1 MTSPYQCLAAREST
15 ETGPGGWTL
24 FGAYGSTLVAQSS
37 SGGTSTWTKPD
48 DVVAEPEPKE
58 QKEEKEEEQ
67 PPQKKVKLSQPPK
80 SQKTNFSNLTVS
92 SDGRY
97 IVGVT
102 GEDKCIRVFETDIE
116 NQIRQLSERHMT
128 RRPCSIALTSD
139 DSTILCADKF
149 GDVYSLP
156 LLPSPDYRAPE
167 APEEPV
173 QEAEWVPAATV
184 LTVHSGRNRQTL
196 ENQLKQKKK
205 GPAPPKDEMKFEH
218 QLLLGHVSM
227 LTDIVNARTDDNRSY
242 IITADRDEHIRVSR
256 GIPQAHIIEGFC
268 FGHEA
273 FINRL
278 CLTQSGRLVSGG
290 GDPYLYV
297 WDWQNYKLLKKL
309 PILDAVVD
317 HLKSRPEL
325 EASEITKVAVS
336 GIWSVPHQNE
346 VLVACEGIPALFS
359 FKVDATT
366 TTSSA
371 TTEYSSALAL
381 KGNALDVAF
390 LPISP
395 TSSAV
400 VVSIDNVHKPAS
412 IKEVRVEKE
421 VHRLQ
426 CFSSQENGKWQEDAH
441 TSEALKSFREQVF
454 DVEAGAIGG
463 DGSATGNGQGG
474 LGSADDKALRDMLY
488 SVENLRKRPGAE
500 D

>member
-1 MTSPYQCLAAREST
+1 MGDTSLVSPARTSAFVYSRPISRT
-15 ETGPGGWTL
+15 RS
-24 FGAYGSTLVAQSS
+24 GSSVRGKNIRNAL
-37 SGGTSTWTKPD
+37 
-48 DVVAEPEPKE
+48 
-58 QKEEKEEEQ
+58 
-67 PPQKKVKLSQPPK
+67 
-80 SQKTNFSNLTVS
+80 
-92 SDGRY
+92 Y
-97 IVGVT
+97 IQA
-102 GEDKCIRVFETDIE
+102 DR
-116 NQIRQLSERHMT
+116 SRHMT

-227 LTDIVNARTDDNRSY
+227 LTDIVNASTDDNRSY

-412 IKEVRVEKE
+412 IKEVRVEK
-421 VHRLQ
+421 VRNH
-426 CFSSQENGKWQEDAH
+426 
-441 TSEALKSFREQVF
+441 VF
-454 DVEAGAIGG
+454 
-463 DGSATGNGQGG
+463 
-474 LGSADDKALRDMLY
+474 
-488 SVENLRKRPGAE
+488 
-500 D
+500 